1 MLPPG
6 ARVAARARRR
16 QRATRHAH
24 GHAAAAPTDEHRARS
39 HVPCR
44 PATTVFKQPSD
55 YGTRA
60 SRNVQRHRQHDIAHV
75 DITSPGSARGRTRS
89 RSDGP
94 AKNAAS
100 RSVGSARPRSVMK
113 FGATRYMLHCS
124 CIQLI
129 YIGYVL
135 QFSASA
141 LPPCAREQTDR
152 RVDGQARGERPRHPK
167 HLLLCKLARRR
178 TAQLPELA
186 RVLLA

>member
-6 ARVAARARRR
+6 AGGRRTRPSPPAGHAARAWARGRSTEHGRTSPADPR
-16 QRATRHAH
+16 QPYSNNRATTEHA
-24 GHAAAAPTDEHRARS
+24 
-39 HVPCR
+39 
-44 PATTVFKQPSD
+44 Q
-55 YGTRA
+55 
-60 SRNVQRHRQHDIAHV
+60 RQH
-75 DITSPGSARGRTRS
+75 ITSPGSARGRTRS

-94 AKNAAS
+94 ANAAS

>member
-1 MLPPG
+1 MPRDVAPWCPGRRTRPSPPAG
-6 ARVAARARRR
+6 HAARAWARGRSTEHGRTSPADPR
-16 QRATRHAH
+16 QPYSNNRATTEHAQ
-24 GHAAAAPTDEHRARS
+24 A
-39 HVPCR
+39 
-44 PATTVFKQPSD
+44 ATT
-55 YGTRA
+55 TRG
-60 SRNVQRHRQHDIAHV
+60 RDIAHV

-94 AKNAAS
+94 ANAAS

>member
-1 MLPPG
+1 MPG
-6 ARVAARARRR
+6 SPHAPVAASGPRG
-16 QRATRHAH
+16 TRM
-24 GHAAAAPTDEHRARS
+24 GTRPQHRARS

-60 SRNVQRHRQHDIAHV
+60 SRNDNTALHTARHCCTRHV

-94 AKNAAS
+94 ANAAS

>member
-16 QRATRHAH
+16 QRHAARAW
-24 GHAAAAPTDEHRARS
+24 AAAATSTVARPLARRPRNPQTPPGLAHGLALPGPRRPRA
-39 HVPCR
+39 
-44 PATTVFKQPSD
+44 ALT
-55 YGTRA
+55 
-60 SRNVQRHRQHDIAHV
+60 
-75 DITSPGSARGRTRS
+75 RGRE
-89 RSDGP
+89 
-94 AKNAAS
+94 S
-100 RSVGSARPRSVMK
+100 RSVGSARPRSVTSPEIWCYTLH
-113 FGATRYMLHCS
+113 ATLQLHPTH
-124 CIQLI
+124 L
-129 YIGYVL
+129 GYVL

>member
-1 MLPPG
+1 MPRDVAPWCPGRRTRPSPPAG
-6 ARVAARARRR
+6 HAARAWARGRSTEHGR
-16 QRATRHAH
+16 TSPRLPTR
-24 GHAAAAPTDEHRARS
+24 DNRIQ
-39 HVPCR
+39 
-44 PATTVFKQPSD
+44 TTERLRN
-55 YGTRA
+55 TRKP
-60 SRNVQRHRQHDIAHV
+60 QRQHDIAHV
-75 DITSPGSARGRTRS
+75 GITSPGSARGRTRS

-94 AKNAAS
+94 ANAAS

>member
-24 GHAAAAPTDEHRARS
+24 GHAAAAPSTVAR
-39 HVPCR
+39 PLPTR
-44 PATTVFKQPSD
+44 DNRIQTTERLRN
-55 YGTRA
+55 TRKP
-60 SRNVQRHRQHDIAHV
+60 QRQHDIAHV

-94 AKNAAS
+94 ANAAS